1 MAGQRGQTADGPR
14 LVGAWG
20 SPEHN
25 LALRGASEAPAGRRL
40 SQQVSTLAGYAAI
53 RARIA
58 FLMGSDRLA
67 ADDAIQVPYY
77 GYTLAILWLYYGYTM
92 ATFWLYCGL
101 VRVP

>member
-1 MAGQRGQTADGPR
+1 M
-14 LVGAWG
+14 
-20 SPEHN
+20 
-25 LALRGASEAPAGRRL
+25 
-40 SQQVSTLAGYAAI
+40 AGYAAI

-77 GYTLAILWLYYGYTM
+77 GYTLAILWLHCGYTMAILWLYCGYTM
-92 ATFWLYCGL
+92 ATLWLYFGL